1 MSKLKTLFSCA
12 ITLSSLAFFPQN
24 SVASEVDLSAR
35 SDQDMQQDMHR
46 KPAEVI
52 KLVGVKSGDK
62 VIDLLAGG
70 GYYSEI
76 LSRVVGDNGEVVL
89 QIPEAYLAYVGK
101 ELEQR
106 LADNRLKNVRY
117 LQSEEQDLQI
127 ANENFDSA
135 FLILGYHDMFFTDKG
150 WSFTPDTVMPQV
162 LASLKKGGKLLV
174 IDHNAAADRNVQ
186 DAKTLHRIEENFVV
200 NDIEK
205 RGFKLIKRSALLK
218 NKNDNY
224 QTSVFNE
231 KLRRKTDR
239 FILLFEKQ

>member
-1 MSKLKTLFSCA
+1 MSKFSTLFSCA
-12 ITLSSLAFFPQN
+12 IAMSSLTFFPQN
-24 SVASEVDLSAR
+24 SFAGEVDLSAR
-35 SDQDMQQDMHR
+35 SDKDIQQDEHR
-46 KPAEVI
+46 KPADII
-52 KLVGVKSGDK
+52 KFVGVESGDR
-62 VIDLLAGG
+62 VLDLLAGG

-117 LQSEEQDLQI
+117 LQSEEQNLQI
-127 ANENFDSA
+127 ADENFDSA

-162 LASLKKGGKLLV
+162 LSSLKKGGKLLV
-174 IDHNAAADRNVQ
+174 IDHNAAANRSEK

-200 NDIEK
+200 SDIEK
-205 RGFKLIKRSALLK
+205 RGFKLIKRSTLLE
-218 NKNDNY
+218 NKNDDY